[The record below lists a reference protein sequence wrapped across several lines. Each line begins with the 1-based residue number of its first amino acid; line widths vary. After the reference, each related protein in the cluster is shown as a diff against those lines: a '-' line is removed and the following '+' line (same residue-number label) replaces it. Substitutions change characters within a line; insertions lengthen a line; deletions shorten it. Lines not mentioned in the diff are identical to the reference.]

1 MAQGLWALLIPH
13 GLQGGALSHKREDGE
28 DDAMGIDEDGWQ
40 EEYLDW
46 WFEHLKEKGV
56 KGVSKDVWQMVSS
69 PPISVGL
76 VGSSNFI
83 HSSWNLSAPL
93 TRSLRS
99 TI

>member
-40 EEYLDW
+40 EEYLNW

-56 KGVSKDVWQMVSS
+56 KGVSKDVWQMVSFPLFLS
-69 PPISVGL
+69 DLSDLLISFTVPG
-76 VGSSNFI
+76 I
-83 HSSWNLSAPL
+83 CPHH
-93 TRSLRS
+93 
-99 TI
+99 